1 MARAMGISSHIQHN
15 SRIPLPVLADNKK
28 KKKRS
33 ISIVSGKAE
42 AKKGK
47 RKERKGKERKKRKE
61 RKERNLGGC
70 CVVWGKKTV
79 RYFFNRVLNF
89 VGITKS

>member
-1 MARAMGISSHIQHN
+1 MARAMSISSHIQHN
-15 SRIPLPVLADNKK
+15 SRIPLPVLADN

-47 RKERKGKERKKRKE
+47 RKERKGKE